1 MTPAATADTIAS
13 VETFVVVIPRDVP
26 YLGPLREG
34 EAVNA
39 RGYFVRRGNRSVYPA
54 TDTSVLVKVTTASG
68 AVGWGESY
76 AIVAPGAVAEVVTD
90 LLGPLCIGRDA
101 RDPIPL
107 HEDLYDTMRVRG
119 FVSGYFVDALAG
131 LDIAVW
137 DVAARL
143 ADLPLCRLLGGRR
156 HERLPAYVSGLP
168 RATLAERVDLA
179 VEWASRGYDA
189 VKFAAVVAEEG
200 EEAEMAA
207 LRRALGPGVRI
218 ACDMHWKHTALA
230 ATRLIDR
237 MHAHDLWFAEA
248 PCAPED
254 IEGQCEVAAKARTSV
269 ALGEEWRTAF
279 EYRPRL
285 IGRCMDIIQPE
296 MAHTGVTEFMKIGR
310 MAEAFHCRCIPHASI
325 GIGIFQA
332 ASLHA
337 SVALQNCDGHE
348 YQHSIFD
355 RNLHFVDGDMD
366 CADGFYRTPSGPGL
380 GVVPSAEVW
389 RHARRHEPM

>member
-1 MTPAATADTIAS
+1 MGETIAA
-13 VETFVVVIPRDVP
+13 VEAFIVVVPREVP
-26 YLGPLREG
+26 YLGPLRAG
-34 EAVNA
+34 ETVNA
-39 RGYFVRRGNRSVYPA
+39 RGYFVRRGNRSVYPT

-68 AVGWGESY
+68 AIGWGECY
-76 AIVAPGAVAEVVTD
+76 AIVAPGTIAEIITD
-90 LLGPLCIGRDA
+90 LLGPLVIGRDP

-119 FVSGYFVDALAG
+119 FFGGYFVDALAG
-131 LDIAVW
+131 LDIAIW

-143 ADLPLCRLLGGRR
+143 ADVPLCRLLGGRR
-156 HERLPAYVSGLP
+156 HERLAAYVSGLP
-168 RATLAERVDLA
+168 KATLAERCDFA
-179 VEWASRGYDA
+179 VEWVSRGFDA
-189 VKFAAVVAEEG
+189 IKFAAAVAEEG

-207 LRRALGPGVRI
+207 LRRALGPKVRI
-218 ACDMHWKHTALA
+218 ACDMHWKNTALA

-237 MHAHDLWFAEA
+237 MHVHDLWFAEA
-248 PCAPED
+248 PVQPED
-254 IEGQCEVAAKARTSV
+254 IEGQREVAAKARTSI

-285 IGRCMDIIQPE
+285 IARCMDVIQPE

-310 MAEAFHCRCIPHASI
+310 MAEAFHCRNIPHASI

-332 ASLHA
+332 ASLQA

-355 RNLHFVDGDMD
+355 RNLRFLEGDMA
-366 CADGFYRTPSGPGL
+366 CKDGFYQLPSGPGL
-380 GVVPSAEVW
+380 GVSPGPEVW
-389 RHARRHEPM
+389 RYARRHEPA

>member
-1 MTPAATADTIAS
+1 MTERIAT
-13 VETFVVVIPRDVP
+13 VEAFRIVIPREVP

-34 EAVNA
+34 EASNA
-39 RGYFVRRGNRSVYPA
+39 RGYFIRRGNRSAYPV
-54 TDTSVLVKVTTASG
+54 TDTSVLVKVTTESG
-68 AVGWGESY
+68 CIGWGECY
-76 AIVAPGAVAEVVTD
+76 AIVAPGAVAEIITD
-90 LLGPLCIGRDA
+90 LLGPLCIGRDP
-101 RDPIPL
+101 RDPVPL

-119 FVSGYFVDALAG
+119 FGSGYFVDALAG
-131 LDIAVW
+131 LDIAIW
-137 DVAARL
+137 DIAARL
-143 ADLPLCRLLGGRR
+143 AGLPLCRMLGGQR
-156 HERLPAYVSGLP
+156 HAQLPAYVSGLP
-168 RATLAERVDLA
+168 RPRLEERVELA
-179 VEWASRGYDA
+179 LEWQAKGFDA
-189 VKFAAVVAEEG
+189 VKFAAAVAERG
-200 EEAEMAA
+200 EAAEMAA
-207 LRRALGPGVRI
+207 LRRALGPEMRI

-248 PCAPED
+248 PVAPED
-254 IEGQCEVAAKARTSV
+254 LEGQREVAAKARTSV

-285 IGRCMDIIQPE
+285 IDRCMDIIQPE

-355 RNLHFVDGDMD
+355 RNLRFIQGDMA
-366 CADGFYRTPSGPGL
+366 CEAGFYRLPSGPGL
-380 GVVPSAEVW
+380 GVQPADDVW
-389 RHARRHEPM
+389 RFATRHEAG

>member
-1 MTPAATADTIAS
+1 MSADTIAS
-13 VETFVVVIPRDVP
+13 VEAFRVVIPRDVP
-26 YLGPLREG
+26 YLGPLRAG
-34 EAVNA
+34 EEINS
-39 RGYFVRRGNRSVYPA
+39 RGYFIRRGNRSVYPA
-54 TDTSVLVKVTTASG
+54 TDTSVLVKVTTKSG
-68 AVGWGESY
+68 CVGWGESY
-76 AIVAPGAVAEVVTD
+76 AIVAPGAIGEIITD

-101 RDPIPL
+101 RDPMPL

-119 FVSGYFVDALAG
+119 FISGYFVDALAG

-137 DVAARL
+137 DAAAKL
-143 ADLPLCRLLGGRR
+143 ADLPLSRMLGGQR
-156 HERLPAYVSGLP
+156 HARLPAYVSGLP
-168 RATLAERVDLA
+168 KPTLPERVELA
-179 VEWASRGYDA
+179 QHWQAKGFDA
-189 VKFAAVVAEEG
+189 VKFAAAVADEG

-207 LRRALGPGVRI
+207 LRRALGQGMRI

-248 PCAPED
+248 PVAPED
-254 IEGQCEVAAKARTSV
+254 IEGQKEVAAKARTSV
-269 ALGEEWRTAF
+269 AMGEEWRTAF

-310 MAEAFHCRCIPHASI
+310 MAEAFHCRIIPHASI

-337 SVALQNCDGHE
+337 SATLQNCDGHE

-355 RNLHFVDGDMD
+355 RNLQFVEGDMA
-366 CADGFYRTPSGPGL
+366 CADGAYRLPTGAGL
-380 GVVPSAEVW
+380 GVAPNAEVW
-389 RHARRHEPM
+389 RYARKHDPA